1 MKFVITVDSFISS
14 LIKLNSV
21 VSNRSPLKIL
31 ENILLEIK
39 DDKLTL
45 LSSDL
50 DIFIKTTVEVKNES
64 KTASTAEKCAIPSKK
79 LLDLV
84 RSLSHGLTKKIFE
97 TGFSQED
104 HDKILAS
111 SVGSSLFNDN
121 FKYNYA
127 KKSLTLSGSVLSDE
141 KEALSTRLKEAEESS
156 KENDDLKGSLAEL
169 KASMKDLFKMSDD
182 FTSKSKISVEVSAD
196 NKMKIKTKTGKYV
209 IAGEN
214 AEDFPMPEEADNFS
228 SIKFEG
234 SVLRKI
240 LSRIYHAASTD
251 DRRTI
256 SGILF
261 DLRKNESRFVA
272 TDSYRLAKVVRN
284 VNFEGNEE
292 KLVLPIK
299 TCELIL
305 KLNQD
310 KDTTIFYTETDLKVE
325 FGEVVI
331 YSKLISEPYPNY
343 ESVIPKDSNK
353 TLKIER
359 AQLMESLNR
368 ALIFADVITKRVKM
382 EVKNKS
388 LSIQSENP
396 STGFESE
403 ESLDCNFTANAGDID
418 FDEEPFSIAFNTKY
432 LLEAIQ
438 HLDTDEVLIKMNSP
452 TKASILYPTEQ
463 QENEEFIELI
473 MPVRI
478 S

>member
-1 MKFVITVDSFISS
+1 MCYSFKKAIRSCQISFA
-14 LIKLNSV
+14 
-21 VSNRSPLKIL
+21 R
-31 ENILLEIK
+31 
-39 DDKLTL
+39 T
-45 LSSDL
+45 
-50 DIFIKTTVEVKNES
+50 
-64 KTASTAEKCAIPSKK
+64 
-79 LLDLV
+79 
-84 RSLSHGLTKKIFE
+84 HKKIFE
-97 TGFSQED
+97 TKFSQESY
-104 HDKILAS
+104 DKLIENAS
-111 SVGSSLFNDN
+111 GSSLFSEN

-127 KKSLTLSGSVLSDE
+127 KKCLSLSGSALSDE
-141 KEALSTRLKEAEESS
+141 KDAISTRVKESEESVKDNAELKEPF
-156 KENDDLKGSLAEL
+156 AEL

-182 FTSKSKISVEVSAD
+182 FTSKSKISVEISAD
-196 NKMKIKTKTGKYV
+196 NKMKIKTKTGKYI

-214 AEDFPMPEEADNFS
+214 AEDFPMPEEADNLS

-261 DLRKNESRFVA
+261 DIRKDESRFVA

-284 VNFEGNEE
+284 INFEGNEE

-299 TCELIL
+299 TCELVL
-305 KLNQD
+305 KLNND
-310 KDTTIFYTETDLKVE
+310 KDTIIFYNETDLKIE

-353 TLKIER
+353 TLKVER

-382 EVKNKS
+382 EIKNKS
-388 LSIQSENP
+388 LSIQSDNP

-403 ESLDCNFTANAGDID
+403 ESLDCSFNANAGDID